1 MCYPGDFNGLF
12 ISQWNMWYVLE
23 VRDYILYRNPKADR
37 ALFRPSIDAFL
48 AFLKQYENEDGMLEC
63 LPSWN
68 FVEWS
73 TANEWVKDV
82 NYPTNFLYCEVLRA
96 ADDLYHRPE
105 LRAQAANLANK
116 LRAKAFNGEVFTD
129 NAVRDETG
137 VLCNTGNV
145 SEAGQYYAVLFG
157 DVDLADPVYAVLNR
171 HIADG
176 FRMFAKNAGGQPFV
190 PVNAFIGFYLRLKV
204 LEQQKLHDILLR
216 DVKNFFGVMAK
227 ETGTLWEYKSGSGS
241 RNHGFASYAAVAIAA
256 CSLRPDRK

>member
-1 MCYPGDFNGLF
+1 
-12 ISQWNMWYVLE
+12 
-23 VRDYILYRNPKADR
+23 
-37 ALFRPSIDAFL
+37 
-48 AFLKQYENEDGMLEC
+48 
-63 LPSWN
+63 
-68 FVEWS
+68 
-73 TANEWVKDV
+73 VKDV

-176 FRMFAKNAGGQPFV
+176 FRMFAENAGGQPFV